1 MSPVRTLMKP
11 IFQTKNSSLCWRELA
26 AVLQNIIF
34 WLGIGCKTFLGGIS
48 YFFLTQTKSS
58 KNQLED
64 LRKLWTF
71 VRHLGSATCF
81 SYMANIMSNHSI
93 SKMNLTAFEKETVVL
108 ENLCESSSVYL
119 FQKLLLTFFHDET
132 ILLFWLEVAFTNPGL
147 RIHISNQTWH
157 SSKNIFHWINWS
169 LLPKG
174 CRLCPWEFLCIR
186 GAGHRGNKIT
196 GTADSRLQ
204 TVTADGGKMTEC
216 QMWAADQGY

>member
-1 MSPVRTLMKP
+1 MKNHESQSRVQNPMSPVRTLMKP

-132 ILLFWLEVAFTNPGL
+132 ILLFWLEVAFNT
-147 RIHISNQTWH
+147 HFKSNMALLKTY
-157 SSKNIFHWINWS
+157 FS
-169 LLPKG
+169 LNQL
-174 CRLCPWEFLCIR
+174 IVV
-186 GAGHRGNKIT
+186 
-196 GTADSRLQ
+196 S
-204 TVTADGGKMTEC
+204 
-216 QMWAADQGY
+216 